1 MVRGCLKTK
10 DTLRAYGNVMHLLF
24 SFFQFF
30 IFFLDKSIGEKFH
43 DTIIKHFVWVSITMK
58 FVFQHRKYLMK

>member
-10 DTLRAYGNVMHLLF
+10 DTLRAYGIVMHLLF

-30 IFFLDKSIGEKFH
+30 MFFLDKSIGENFI

-58 FVFQHRKYLMK
+58 FVIQYRKYLMK